1 MMAHVKNKFELNQ
14 NFFLADEILQAT
26 VVRFV
31 KLWVTCLQANKMRC
45 TFFFCVCVCAK
56 DKKNPEASLFCVF
69 SSVKFIIVTPIRHNV
84 FTTDR

>member
-45 TFFFCVCVCAK
+45 TFFFCVCVCK
-56 DKKNPEASLFCVF
+56 RQKKTQRRL
-69 SSVKFIIVTPIRHNV
+69 SSVCSLL
-84 FTTDR
+84 